1 MSQAQI
7 LTSPSVSLF
16 NGRPATTSL
25 AVAEYFGKPH
35 DKVMRDIR
43 NLCGNCPESFS
54 AANFGG
60 AEYSDEQGKP
70 RPMFTVFFDGFIL
83 LVMGYTGKKALQM
96 KLAYIAAFNAM
107 KEKLDK
113 QASEERAA
121 LSGNVKEIPD
131 GPSTAAS
138 RAPLRS
144 LVHAWAQVSG
154 ISHSAL
160 WPQVRAHFQLSRI
173 DDLPESW
180 LPDALAFVQ
189 EKIDQCVKGLGQA
202 APVAELP
209 EAAAPAPVKE
219 ERPLVYRNGYYYPMR
234 KNRQHVAGP
243 REKAIVDFWSFE
255 YPRREKEIEEQFKKL
270 LEGID
275 TAIGDTVHQAVAAIG
290 RDADTMFSISCLL
303 EGLYTAKDGAQE
315 AFKEALRLARLH
327 MRMAT
332 SMATAM
338 NR

>member
-1 MSQAQI
+1 MSQAQV
-7 LTSPSVSLF
+7 LTSPSISLV
-16 NGRPATTSL
+16 NDRPATTSL
-25 AVAEYFGKPH
+25 AIAESFGKRH
-35 DKVMRDIR
+35 DHVVRTIQDLIHK
-43 NLCGNCPESFS
+43 LPESFS
-54 AANFGG
+54 APNFGA
-60 AEYSDEQGKP
+60 AEYMDEQGKP

-113 QASEERAA
+113 LAKEERAT
-121 LSGNVKEIPD
+121 LSGNVKEIP
-131 GPSTAAS
+131 GAPLSTAAS

-154 ISHSAL
+154 ISHNAL

-189 EKIDQCVKGLGQA
+189 EKIDQCVKGLA
-202 APVAELP
+202 ATPPAPELP
-209 EAAAPAPVKE
+209 PAPEPKPE
-219 ERPLVYRNGYYYPMR
+219 ERPLIYRDGCFYPPH
-234 KNRQHVAGP
+234 KNKKHVAGP
-243 REKAIVDFWSFE
+243 REKAILDFWSYE
-255 YPRREKEIEEQFKKL
+255 YPRREKEIEERFKKL
-270 LEGID
+270 LEDID
-275 TAIGDTVHQAVAAIG
+275 GAVGNIYPQAVAAIG
-290 RDADTMFSISCLL
+290 RDADTMFSISCML
-303 EGLYTAKDGAQE
+303 EGLYTAKDGARE

-327 MRMAT
+327 LRMAT